1 MKVSEVVSLRLLD
14 ATMKDW
20 EFKDLLVKLRKENQ
34 IREVVVLP
42 NQLRRAKQLLAQ
54 TQIKIGTVVD
64 YPLGSGTVAKKAF
77 EAGRSFQEGA
87 DFLELSVTSF
97 TLLEQP
103 QLVQDLEAALRGIS
117 LAWGEIRTR
126 VAADQ
131 LTEIK
136 KLALL
141 PRMNELG
148 WQWLVLEEGTS
159 FADALHDAETFSFDG
174 GDKLQLQVNLEE
186 VTATDIQ
193 TLVKKGVSR
202 IGITRFGELDLVSL
216 AYLNLEQL

>member
-1 MKVSEVVSLRLLD
+1 MKASEVVSLRLLD
-14 ATMKDW
+14 TSMKDW
-20 EFKDLLVKLRKENQ
+20 EFKDLLTNLRQEKHVQ
-34 IREVVVLP
+34 EVVVLP
-42 NQLRRAKQLLAQ
+42 SQLRRAKQLLAQ
-54 TQIKIGTVVD
+54 SSIKIGTVVD

-87 DFLELSVTSF
+87 DFLEVSVTSF
-97 TLLEQP
+97 TILEQP
-103 QLVQDLEAALRGIS
+103 QLVQELEAALRGIS

-136 KLALL
+136 KLALF

-148 WQWLVLEEGTS
+148 WKWIILEEGTS
-159 FADALHDAETFSFDG
+159 FEDALHDTETFSFDG

-186 VTATDIQ
+186 VTAAQIQ
-193 TLVKKGVSR
+193 TLVKRGASR
-202 IGITRFGELDLVSL
+202 IGIHRLGDLDFLSL
-216 AYLNLEQL
+216 ASLNLERL